1 MKRNLGTVLSA
12 LFGAAL
18 LFGSPFGAEPARAT
32 DLRAVG
38 GSGGNDYRFEGNAPG
53 YVVGFQGKMG
63 AWIDQLQIV
72 CAGWDANAVSLL
84 QGEPSEAV
92 GDSTGGEPGSE
103 LCPEGWA
110 IVETA
115 IQVQREPLV
124 LHSVVFKC
132 RPVSGGGEVVSRS
145 FGSTEEI
152 GGFRVSAIVEACP
165 EGEMMSGFHGR
176 SGEYVDAFGMICG
189 PSPENRVSDADKAGK
204 GPVIGSSEKVTDVD
218 KAGEGPVVGSSD
230 HVTDAIKK
238 GPVIAGTDPAEPSE
252 PAEPTEPANAGGFAL
267 DCLGGGGMRAKAN
280 GRRRQHQVR
289 RRCSRQRRGG
299 ARARRMRLGGPRFRR
314 GRAADARL

>member
-189 PSPENRVSDADKAGK
+189 PSPENRVSDADKQAK
-204 GPVIGSSEKVTDVD
+204 VRSS
-218 KAGEGPVVGSSD
+218 G
-230 HVTDAIKK
+230 
-238 GPVIAGTDPAEPSE
+238 
-252 PAEPTEPANAGGFAL
+252 
-267 DCLGGGGMRAKAN
+267 
-280 GRRRQHQVR
+280 
-289 RRCSRQRRGG
+289 
-299 ARARRMRLGGPRFRR
+299 RARRSPMSTRR
-314 GRAADARL
+314 ARDLSSGRATMSPTQSRKARSSPGPIRPSRANLRNPPSLPMPAASRWTAWAVAG